1 MAFYVVG
8 PDGNKY
14 GPADVPT
21 LQQWVG
27 EGRVTSNTLLEEEG
41 TGRQGYA
48 STVPGLSFA
57 ADGSADPMT
66 GAPTYANS
74 IPTQMPNAYVPNPQ
88 MNQPVQPLYGQQN
101 PNAMPMTP
109 GGVMGYSIPVNTSG
123 TDGELPA
130 EIAAMKWNWGA
141 FALTWM
147 WLAGN
152 NYTKAAIGMIIF
164 DLFYGIVNYGMM
176 FAHIGV
182 VPGLLILLH
191 MAVSIVIG
199 RKGNQIAWSRK
210 RFDSVQAFIAAQ
222 KTWMILG
229 CICAVIYIPIT
240 LYTVY
245 RGLLLNPAPV
255 TFQSTTTLPSTGN

>member
-27 EGRVTSNTLLEEEG
+27 EGRVTANTLLEEEG

-48 STVPGLSFA
+48 STVPGLSFTS
-57 ADGSADPMT
+57 DGSSDPMT

-74 IPTQMPNAYVPNPQ
+74 IPTQMPNAYVPNTQ

-101 PNAMPMTP
+101 PYAMPMTP
-109 GGVMGYSIPVNTSG
+109 GGVMGYSMPVNTSG
-123 TDGELPA
+123 TDGELPP

-147 WLAGN
+147 WLSAN
-152 NYTKAAIGMIIF
+152 NYTKAAIGMIVF
-164 DLFYGIVNYGMM
+164 DLVFGGMQYVMM
-176 FAHIGV
+176 FEHIGV
-182 VPGLLILLH
+182 VNGLLVILHL
-191 MAVSIVIG
+191 VVTIVIG
-199 RKGNQIAWSRK
+199 RKGNQIAWRHK
-210 RFDSVQAFIAAQ
+210 RFDSVQAFISAQ
-222 KTWMILG
+222 RTWMILG
-229 CICAVIYIPIT
+229 CICTVIFLPLEIRQPLQIGETLFLRSYI
-240 LYTVY
+240 
-245 RGLLLNPAPV
+245 
-255 TFQSTTTLPSTGN
+255 SE